1 MITLE
6 IEKFGEFNKDDVFR
20 LSITGDDLETLT
32 NEDLRSYR
40 NLKSLFLENNNKLT
54 RIDLRGNESLEYICL
69 GTCDHLTH
77 INLDQTNIAKIDLYD
92 LVALESIEMDDKQLL
107 NLKALLSDNI
117 TKQFLYIEDAILECF
132 EQRIGSVREGDIKDK
147 LVQAYEAYLD

>member
-20 LSITGDDLETLT
+20 LSITGDDLETLS
-32 NEDLRSYR
+32 NGDLRSYK

-54 RIDLRGNESLEYICL
+54 SIDLRGNESIQYLCL

-77 INLDQTNIAKIDLYD
+77 LNLDQTNIAKIDLYD

-117 TKQFLYIEDAILECF
+117 TKQFLYIEDAILGCF
-132 EQRIGSVREGDIKDK
+132 ERRIEATQEGEVKNK
-147 LVQAYEAYLD
+147 LIQAYEAYLD